1 MSFAVNPLSKVGE
14 YRLEHMAKKKIPI
27 DQIGALRFAF
37 RKSSESHKSHPFC
50 HWSFKSML
58 TVQILFKRIV
68 IPPKYLIVSWR
79 IQSSKS
85 AKEIGI
91 LLSDNPSMMA
101 CLKNWGF
108 PDETFG
114 FKFQVPSSKF
124 QELPANNRFLLLG
137 CSSYWTTDSR
147 VCNSW
152 LENPS
157 LHLWFGWSSDHP
169 SLAMPT
175 SSPCFL
181 FRSPGTSLKP
191 ISFNPRWRCFGA
203 KKMCD
208 QQHRQMIH

>member
-114 FKFQVPSSKF
+114 FKFQVPSSKNS
-124 QELPANNRFLLLG
+124 QQIIDSYYLDVHPTEPRIHESATRGWKTHHSTYDLDDRPIIQAWQCLPPL
-137 CSSYWTTDSR
+137 R
-147 VCNSW
+147 VFC
-152 LENPS
+152 
-157 LHLWFGWSSDHP
+157 SDH
-169 SLAMPT
+169 LG
-175 SSPCFL
+175 
-181 FRSPGTSLKP
+181 RV
-191 ISFNPRWRCFGA
+191 
-203 KKMCD
+203 
-208 QQHRQMIH
+208 